1 LQIFFSQKFKYK
13 LSKITETLYRGY
25 KNYLNNDNAY
35 IPNYRESLAASPR
48 SQLRDENFNIDDLLR
63 DLDSK
68 NHEIVTMNKR
78 VQDLEK
84 VKNEMLLDLEK
95 YENDFQI
102 AEKKFNVRENEYTD
116 KIKISEM
123 EVFIILIFV

>member
-1 LQIFFSQKFKYK
+1 M
-13 LSKITETLYRGY
+13 
-25 KNYLNNDNAY
+25 NNDNAY
-35 IPNYRESLAASPR
+35 SPNYRESLAASPR
-48 SQLRDENFNIDDLLR
+48 SQLRDENFKIADLLQ

-68 NHEIVTMNKR
+68 NHEIVALNMR

-116 KIKISEM
+116 KIKILEM
-123 EVFIILIFV
+123 EVFILLMIV